1 MWVLEGDTGKVLE
14 GWPVKLPSQVLAA
27 VLVTKL
33 VPGERNAADI
43 VSTKHTKNPT
53 IDKDLTTLP
62 HEVRVTSSIF
72 SMTSSNR
79 TVVESK
85 LTAGL

>member
-27 VLVTKL
+27 VMVTKL
-33 VPGERNAADI
+33 IPGESNAADI

-53 IDKDLTTLP
+53 VNKDLTSLP
-62 HEVRVTSSIF
+62 HEVRVTSSILL
-72 SMTSSNR
+72 TSSNR
-79 TVVESK
+79 TVVDSK

>member
-33 VPGERNAADI
+33 VPGESKSADI
-43 VSTKHTKNPT
+43 VSTKHSNLRSGVP
-53 IDKDLTTLP
+53 
-62 HEVRVTSSIF
+62 IF
-72 SMTSSNR
+72 FRCGKERLIQLLDYWS
-79 TVVESK
+79 
-85 LTAGL
+85 AAP